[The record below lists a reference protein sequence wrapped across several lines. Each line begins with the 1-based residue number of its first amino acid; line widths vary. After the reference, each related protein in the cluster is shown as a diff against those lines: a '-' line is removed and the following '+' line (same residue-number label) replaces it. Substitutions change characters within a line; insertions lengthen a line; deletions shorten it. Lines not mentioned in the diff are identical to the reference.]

1 MSHKQSLFYNINCC
15 YAIGYS
21 IALEG
26 DNKLIGWCVSIDWM
40 ANNYS
45 FINLYIIKEKKQMI
59 W

>member
-1 MSHKQSLFYNINCC
+1 MYIV
-15 YAIGYS
+15 YG

-26 DNKLIGWCVSIDWM
+26 YNKLIGWYVNIDWT

-45 FINLYIIKEKKQMI
+45 FINLYIIKEKKQMA

>member
-1 MSHKQSLFYNINCC
+1 MH
-15 YAIGYS
+15 IGYG

-26 DNKLIGWCVSIDWM
+26 DNKLIGWCVSIDWTS
-40 ANNYS
+40 NNYN